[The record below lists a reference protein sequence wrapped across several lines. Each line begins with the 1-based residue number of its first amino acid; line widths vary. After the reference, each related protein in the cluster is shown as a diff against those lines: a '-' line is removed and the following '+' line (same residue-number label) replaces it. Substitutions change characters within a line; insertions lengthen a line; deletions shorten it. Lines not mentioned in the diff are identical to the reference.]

1 MFAIRFGAAIAAAA
15 AASACAA
22 GGPTL
27 PAAEL
32 EAYVLA
38 CAPTDKLATAL
49 ANNLSQIP
57 PGDPRRAN
65 AEASLRGLLE
75 AGAKTEP
82 AITVAAAHFAPL
94 ATPAAPIGVAS
105 LVATPGFKFAA
116 LEAPS
121 PAAVP
126 AKASVY
132 AVVLGRFDDAGMAGS
147 VWRELAGADPLAVK
161 GLSARLAPIKGGGVT
176 LVAGPLSDQDTAA
189 GRCTAFSALGMA
201 CTPGTFEGAPLS
213 GGGTNG

>member
-22 GGPTL
+22 GGPSL

-38 CAPTDKLATAL
+38 RAPTDKLATAL
-49 ANNLSQIP
+49 VNNLSQIQ
-57 PGDPRRAN
+57 PGDPRRASV
-65 AEASLRGLLE
+65 EASLRGLLE
-75 AGAKTEP
+75 ASAKAEP
-82 AITVAAAHFAPL
+82 PIKFASAHFALL
-94 ATPAAPIGVAS
+94 AAPAAPSGFAS
-105 LVATPGFKFAA
+105 LVTTPGFKFAA
-116 LEAPS
+116 LEAQA
-121 PAAVP
+121 PAAAP
-126 AKASVY
+126 AKPSVF

-201 CTPGTFEGAPLS
+201 CTPGAFDGAPLS